1 MTPIREISRNGRIAG
16 KGEVPPGCVDGF
28 CAACKCDVIADEAD
42 PRCDHCGNPLHPAS
56 LPFPPRS
63 ASQSAE
69 SEPEAVEPTPR
80 PLTPVKARP
89 AAAEAR
95 TVTLAPT
102 RAALAWSHAT
112 DALVAEAE
120 RDEAEAEKAFQQAKA
135 RRDQARRQA
144 NYARQLRQ
152 LVQVDGATDALPA
165 AVKRTAGRQ
174 KQAGR
179 WARDWDACRLCGTTE
194 GKHVGKGRCGR
205 CAKHF
210 EKHGVEW
217 PNKETVNDGGE

>member
-1 MTPIREISRNGRIAG
+1 MTVIREISRNGRITG

-28 CAACKCDVIADEAD
+28 CATCKRDVIADEHN
-42 PRCDHCGNPLHPAS
+42 PRCDQCGSPLHPAS
-56 LPFPPRS
+56 LPFPPRP
-63 ASQSAE
+63 ATQSAE
-69 SEPEAVEPTPR
+69 SAPAAVEPTPR
-80 PLTPVKARP
+80 PLAPAIARH
-89 AAAEAR
+89 AATEAR

-120 RDEAEAEKAFQQAKA
+120 RDEVEAEKVFQHTKA

-152 LVQVDGATDALPA
+152 LVQVDGAEALPA
-165 AVKRTAGRQ
+165 AVKRAAGRPRL
-174 KQAGR
+174 AGR

-194 GKHVGKGRCGR
+194 EKHAGKGRCSR
-205 CAKHF
+205 CNMHF
-210 EKHGVEW
+210 RKYGVEW
-217 PNKETVNDGGE
+217 PNRETVNDGN